1 MNSPNIGYI
10 VACWLGVRRNESLG
24 VLNGNAYFNIELHAE
39 ALNNLEHSIK
49 EAVFVFNGSDSLP
62 CYKEEVAKAH
72 KILSNVKSPTK
83 VTVLYRDNTIG
94 GYGAWQ
100 SGLDYFK
107 EGKNTNRKIDYT
119 VLVEDDYIPI
129 LDNFDSILASYVKD
143 DDKIGYVCQVDSK
156 SANKEGECAKHRHAA
171 VSNGLVDNE
180 IYNKVGFNI
189 GPGTPFSTGQLV
201 YLDYFFESGYEM
213 VDITEDFK
221 VTFCYDATRYT
232 FFGNKDKPD
241 IFFPTTRATA
251 DPEAPFEHRKVWEKI
266 KSSND

>member
-10 VACWLGVRRNESLG
+10 VACWLGERRNQALG
-24 VLNGNAYFNIELHAE
+24 VINGNAYFNIDLHVE

-49 EAVFVFNGSDSLP
+49 EAVFVFNGSGTLP
-62 CYKEEVAKAH
+62 CYKKEVDEARR
-72 KILSNVKSPTK
+72 ILLHVKPPTK

-94 GYGAWQ
+94 SYGAWQ

-107 EGKNTNRKIDYT
+107 GLKGAGRKIDYT
-119 VLVEDDYIPI
+119 VLVEDDYIPV
-129 LDNFDSILASYVKD
+129 LDNFDSVLASYVKD

-156 SANKEGECAKHRHAA
+156 SANKEGECARRRHAA

-180 IYNKVGFNI
+180 IYNKVGFNV
-189 GPGTPFSTGQLV
+189 GPGTPFRAAQLH
-201 YLDYFFESGYEM
+201 YLENFFSNGYEM

-221 VTFCYDATRYT
+221 VTFCYNESMNT

-241 IFFPTTRATA
+241 MFFPTKWLGAK
-251 DPEAPFEHRKVWEKI
+251 APFEHQKIWEEI
-266 KSSND
+266 KSSNA